1 MSKMSN
7 IPLLPLLRFEKMQR
21 GRKRKLES
29 LDSFETKHD
38 PRLLAHTRASA
49 RDEPEWRV
57 DAQRDEPFMFPDQRY
72 PIDMDRNSLDDF
84 TAPDLAGWQV
94 SNNLSDEMARDVF
107 RRNLRYI
114 SKDEFVSLLQKAADK
129 FEAKYGKQNYSVF
142 VSGGDKCKSNYWVM
156 ELLLTQ
162 TSMALHPPRHLV
174 ENVSGETPRGGLVV
188 LPDDGLFSGVQMS
201 STLYQLEDGKSK
213 PSPSGQKYAVVVA
226 VTTQRALDAIGDRAE
241 IFYGEL
247 LETAGDTAMKMGGK
261 YRESAERGEFENS
274 QPAIYFA
281 HKVPDRASVPYAVQF
296 FVGGCGFPQSES
308 AKLDEM
314 LAGSEFQCPI
324 PPYKQ
329 TPSCLDQR
337 FFAGGVRNNNKAK
350 DWWLGDEFTQD
361 DFSKYMSSTSAFGS
375 EWKSLDDQLY
385 KLGRSLA
392 NELTLPFV
400 MIYPGDSCSS
410 SFWATIQIASATNSY
425 VSRPENVLSMQ
436 EAIDRSFNEMVV
448 VFADDFMK
456 TGQRML
462 ATVDEFL
469 NETNT
474 DPKQV
479 VVAVAFASPRALELF
494 RERLPDVKILA
505 GTWRDEPRLASM
517 SRIYTSSPRCRAQ
530 RRVYPDFPIN
540 RHENVDK

>member
-1 MSKMSN
+1 
-7 IPLLPLLRFEKMQR
+7 MQL
-21 GRKRKLES
+21 GRKRKLESLES

-38 PRLLAHTRASA
+38 TLLARTRASA
-49 RDEPEWRV
+49 STRRRITRTEPETKPKPKWLV
-57 DAQRDEPFMFPDQRY
+57 DVQRDEPFMFPDQGF
-72 PIDMDRNSLDDF
+72 PIDMDRTPLEDF

-94 SNNLSDEMARDVF
+94 PNNLSSEIARDVF

-114 SKDEFVSLLQKAADK
+114 SRDEFVSLLQKAADK
-129 FEAKYGKQNYSVF
+129 FEAKYGKQNYSMF

-162 TSMALHPPRHLV
+162 TSMARHLPLEV
-174 ENVSGETPRGGLVV
+174 TGSKPLEDLVV

-201 STLYQLEDGKSK
+201 SALYHLQTMQEEDE
-213 PSPSGQKYAVVVA
+213 QKKRYVVIVA
-226 VTTQRALDAIGDRAE
+226 VTTQRALDSIGNRAE
-241 IFYGEL
+241 IFYGDL
-247 LETAGDTAMKMGGK
+247 LETAGDTAIKMGGK

-274 QPAIYFA
+274 QPAVYFA

-296 FVGGCGFPQSES
+296 FVGGCGFPQNQS

-361 DFSKYMSSTSAFGS
+361 DFSKYMSSTPAKDEKR
-375 EWKSLDDQLY
+375 EWKGLNDQLY
-385 KLGRSLA
+385 KVGRSLA
-392 NELTLPFV
+392 NELTVPFV
-400 MIYPGDSCSS
+400 MVFSDPLGDACSS
-410 SFWATIQIASATNSY
+410 SFWATIQVASATNSY

-436 EAIDRSFNEMVV
+436 EAIDRSFDEMVV

-462 ATVDEFL
+462 AIVDEFL

-479 VVAVAFASPRALELF
+479 VVAVAFASPQALELF
-494 RERLPDVKILA
+494 HERLPGVKILA
-505 GTWRDEPRLASM
+505 GTWTDEPSLASTNKA
-517 SRIYTSSPRCRAQ
+517 YASSPRCRAQ
-530 RRVYPDFPIN
+530 GRVYPNFPRN
-540 RHENVDK
+540 QHKDVDK